1 MLGKPRLICDGRDV
15 PFSWKRRTFPLFALL
30 LLQRGASIRRDDAAF
45 RLWPDAGDEAA
56 RSDLRRHLQYLD
68 RTLADAGVS
77 RSPIVRD
84 GALLRIDGASAPWVD
99 ALAFED
105 ASSDTR
111 RLEEA
116 AALYRGDLLEPFA
129 DDWIVEERQRL
140 RSLHLANL
148 ERLVAGLRQAGD
160 FGNALR
166 WALELERLEPFR
178 EDLVRTVMRLRAD
191 LGDAAGALRTFA
203 DFTRLLRAELDVAPM
218 DETAALHAQLQRRQ
232 THASVANS
240 LPPEQGAFFGRD
252 REIAR
257 LVETLAGGSLLT
269 LTGPPGV
276 GKTRVALRVARAT
289 APPADGVF
297 FVDLTEIGQPDAV
310 ERTIVASLAPNAATS
325 LEDALRGR
333 ELLLVLDGF
342 EHVRAECARIVD
354 RARRASPGITI
365 LATGRSALGLRGET
379 AWALEPLGPA
389 DAAALFR
396 DRARAARPDMAP
408 GELSETLVAELCA
421 RLDGL
426 PLAIELAAARLRT
439 LPLAEVVR
447 RLEERV
453 ELAAG
458 SAGAESRHATLEATF
473 AWSYRLLDP
482 RERQLFE
489 RLSVLGDGFTPAAAA
504 AVDAA
509 ADDAAA
515 VEAAASDDSGERE
528 TLERL
533 SRLVDHSLVVAPPAG
548 AARARYRLLQSTRS
562 YAAAQLR
569 AAGDRDEARRRHAQY
584 YVSLYAGT
592 LERMRGP
599 LSIGSLDDMDA
610 DIANLRDAL
619 VFLIDEDQDL
629 EAGMALALPLA
640 RHWVE
645 RNRALDVPR
654 YLRAALDGG
663 AGTPE
668 MRAEAFYRLATML
681 RHVRDYEA
689 NAILFERARE
699 SMRELGDAR
708 GFARAGVYLSE
719 AERLRGNMPR
729 ARELG
734 REALATFRELGER
747 YGEAY
752 ALTVIAF
759 AELNLEEYEASRAA
773 FTEALAIFTELDAE
787 SDRALALTN
796 LANVYFNLGE
806 YQTAA
811 ELVAQSLAR
820 QRNLRN
826 PYGIAH
832 ALVALAMNEFAAGDR
847 AKAREHVRE
856 AMALAASLHD
866 VDISMMALETAAYI
880 AADEAPSLARSWL
893 STLEIARERYGRA
906 LLHDLGRRGE
916 KALDA
921 ALREALG
928 APRDR
933 AARVRGR
940 ISPLAD
946 AIAEAAAAI

>member
-1 MLGKPRLICDGRDV
+1 MLGKPRLVCDGRDV

-30 LLQRGASIRRDDAAF
+30 LLQRGASLRRDDAAF
-45 RLWPDAGDEAA
+45 RLWPDATDDAA
-56 RSDLRRHLQYLD
+56 RTDLRRHLQYLD
-68 RTLADAGVS
+68 RTLAEAGLT

-84 GALLRIDGASAPWVD
+84 GALLRIDRSSAPWVD

-105 ASSDTR
+105 ASVDTE

-116 AALYRGDLLEPFA
+116 ASLYRGDLLEPFA

-148 ERLVAGLRQAGD
+148 ERLIAAYRAAGD
-160 FGNALR
+160 FGSALR

-178 EDLVRTVMRLRAD
+178 EDVVRSVMRLRAE
-191 LGDAAGALRTFA
+191 LGDSAGALRTYA
-203 DFTRLLRAELDVAPM
+203 DFSRLLRAELDVTPM
-218 DETAALHAQLQRRQ
+218 DETVALHAALQRRQ
-232 THASVANS
+232 SAASTPAS
-240 LPPEQGAFFGRD
+240 LPPELGSFFGR
-252 REIAR
+252 EAELAR
-257 LVETLAGGSLLT
+257 IRETLAGCRLLT

-276 GKTRVALRVARAT
+276 GKTRAAVRVAREF
-289 APPADGVF
+289 APPADGVW
-297 FVDLTEIGQPDAV
+297 FVDLAEIVQPEAI
-310 ERTIVASLAPNAATS
+310 ERTIVASLAPNAAMS

-333 ELLLVLDGF
+333 ALLLVIDGF
-342 EHVRAECARIVD
+342 EHVRRECARVVE
-354 RARRASPGITI
+354 RAMRAAPHVKI
-365 LATGRSALGLRGET
+365 LASGRSALGLRGET
-379 AWALEPLGPA
+379 AWALEPLGAA
-389 DAAALFR
+389 DAAALFG
-396 DRARAARPDMAP
+396 DRARAARPGIKP
-408 GELSETLVAELCA
+408 GDLSDELVADLCA

-439 LPLAEVVR
+439 LPLAELAR
-447 RLEERV
+447 RLGERV
-453 ELAAG
+453 EVLARESG
-458 SAGAESRHATLEATF
+458 GASRHATLDATF
-473 AWSYRLLDP
+473 AWSYRLLEPAD
-482 RERQLFE
+482 RRLFD

-504 AVDAA
+504 AVDE
-509 ADDAAA
+509 AD
-515 VEAAASDDSGERE
+515 EWE

-533 SRLVDHSLVVAPPAG
+533 NRLVDHSLVVAPAPDAPQT
-548 AARARYRLLQSTRS
+548 RYRLLQPTRT
-562 YAAAQLR
+562 YAAGRLR
-569 AAGDRDEARRRHAQY
+569 AAGDRDAVRSRHARY

-592 LERMRGP
+592 LQRMRGP
-599 LSIGSLDDMDA
+599 LSVGSLDGMDA
-610 DIANLRDAL
+610 DAANLRDAL
-619 VFLIDEDQDL
+619 VYLIDEGRDL

-645 RNRALDVPR
+645 RNRTLDIPR

-681 RHVRDYEA
+681 RHVRDYEQ
-689 NAILFERARE
+689 NAALFERARE
-699 SMRELGDAR
+699 SMRELGDAL
-708 GFARAGVYLSE
+708 GFARASVYLSE

-734 REALATFRELGER
+734 REALATFRTLGER

-759 AELNLEEYEASRAA
+759 AELNLEAYDASREA
-773 FTEALAIFTELDAE
+773 FTQALAIFTELDAE

-806 YQTAA
+806 FDTAS

-832 ALVALAMNEFAAGDR
+832 ALVALAMNAFAGGDR

-856 AMALAASLHD
+856 AMTLAAALHD
-866 VDISMMALETAAYI
+866 VDISMMALETAAYV
-880 AADEAPSLARSWL
+880 AADEAPSMARSWL
-893 STLEIARERYGRA
+893 STLESARERYGRA
-906 LLHDLGRRGE
+906 LLHDLGRRGAP
-916 KALDA
+916 ALHD
-921 ALREALG
+921 ALRKALG
-928 APRDR
+928 APGDR

-940 ISPLAD
+940 ISPLEE
-946 AIAEAAAAI
+946 AIAEASAAI

>member
-1 MLGKPRLICDGRDV
+1 MLGKPRLICDGRDIAV
-15 PFSWKRRTFPLFALL
+15 SWKRRTFPLFALL
-30 LLQRGASIRRDDAAF
+30 LLQRGAAIRRDDVAF
-45 RLWPDAGDEAA
+45 RLWPDARGDAG

-68 RTLADAGVS
+68 RTLCDAGIE

-84 GALLRIDGASAPWVD
+84 GALLRIDRASAPWVD

-105 ASSDTR
+105 ASAGNG

-148 ERLVAGLRQAGD
+148 ERLVAGFRAAGD
-160 FGNALR
+160 RGSALR
-166 WALELERLEPFR
+166 WALELQRLEPFR
-178 EDLVRTVMRLRAD
+178 EDLVRAVMALRSE
-191 LGDAAGALRTFA
+191 LGDSAGALRTYA
-203 DFTRLLRAELDVAPM
+203 DFSRLLQAELEVVPM
-218 DETAALHAQLQRRQ
+218 DETAALHAQLQRRNAA
-232 THASVANS
+232 TTFANA
-240 LPPEQGAFFGRD
+240 LPVENGAFFGR
-252 REIAR
+252 EAELAR
-257 LVETLAGGSLLT
+257 LAETLAGGRLLT

-276 GKTRVALRVARAT
+276 GKTRTAVRLAREAR
-289 APPADGVF
+289 PLPDGAF
-297 FVDLTEIGQPDAV
+297 FVDLTEIAQPDAV
-310 ERTIVASLAPNAATS
+310 ERTIVASLAPSAAIS
-325 LEDALRGR
+325 LEDAVRGR
-333 ELLLVLDGF
+333 TMLLVLDGC
-342 EHVRAECARIVD
+342 EHLRRECARVVE
-354 RARRASPGITI
+354 RALRAAPHSTI
-365 LATGRSALGLRGET
+365 LATGRSALGLAGET
-379 AWALEPLGPA
+379 AWPLEPLGPSE
-389 DAAALFR
+389 AAALFR
-396 DRARAARPDMAP
+396 DRALAARPDAP
-408 GELSETLVAELCA
+408 PGAFSETLVAAVCA

-426 PLAIELAAARLRT
+426 PLALELAAARLRT
-439 LPLAEVVR
+439 MPLAEVAR
-447 RLEERV
+447 RLEEGF
-453 ELAAG
+453 ELLG
-458 SAGAESRHATLEATF
+458 RSEDSDPSRHATLEATF
-473 AWSYRLLDP
+473 AWSYRLLEDAD
-482 RERQLFE
+482 RRLFA

-504 AVDAA
+504 AVDGAN
-509 ADDAAA
+509 
-515 VEAAASDDSGERE
+515 EWE

-533 SRLVDHSLVVAPPAG
+533 NRLVDHSLVVAPPAG
-548 AARARYRLLQSTRS
+548 AAQTRYRMLHSTRT
-562 YAAAQLR
+562 YAAGRLL
-569 AAGDRDEARRRHAQY
+569 AAGDRDAVRERHARY
-584 YVSLYAGT
+584 YVALYAGT
-592 LERMRGP
+592 LQRMRGP

-610 DIANLRDAL
+610 DVANLRDAL
-619 VFLIDEDQDL
+619 VFMIDESRDL

-645 RNRALDVPR
+645 RNRSLDVPR

-681 RHVRDYEA
+681 RHVRDYAA
-689 NAILFERARE
+689 NAALFERARD
-699 SMRELGDAR
+699 SMRDLGDAR
-708 GFARAGVYLSE
+708 GFARASVYLSE

-734 REALATFRELGER
+734 REALDTFRELGER

-759 AELNLEEYEASRAA
+759 AELNLDEYEASREA

-806 YQTAA
+806 FETAS

-832 ALVALAMNEFAAGDR
+832 ALVALAMNAFAGGDR
-847 AKAREHVRE
+847 SKAREHVRE
-856 AMALAASLHD
+856 AMSLAASLHD
-866 VDISMMALETAAYI
+866 VDISMMALETAAYV
-880 AADEAPSLARSWL
+880 AADETPSLARSWL

-906 LLHDLGRRGE
+906 LSHDLGRHGQ
-916 KALDA
+916 KALDD

-928 APRDR
+928 APGDR

-940 ISPLAD
+940 ISPLED
-946 AIAEAAAAI
+946 AIAEASAAI

>member
-1 MLGKPRLICDGRDV
+1 MLGKPRLVCNGRDV
-15 PFSWKRRTFPLFALL
+15 AFSWKRRTFPLFALL
-30 LLQRGASIRRDDAAF
+30 LLQRGAAVRRDDVAF
-45 RLWPDAGDEAA
+45 RLWPDVSGDAA
-56 RSDLRRHLQYLD
+56 RTDLRRHLQYLD
-68 RTLADAGVS
+68 RTLAEAGVE

-84 GALLRIDGASAPWVD
+84 GALLRIDHAGGPWVD

-105 ASSDTR
+105 ASVESG

-148 ERLVAGLRQAGD
+148 ERLVAGYRGAGD
-160 FGNALR
+160 FGSALR
-166 WALELERLEPFR
+166 WALELQRLEPFR
-178 EDLVRTVMRLRAD
+178 EDLIRTVMHLRAE
-191 LGDAAGALRTFA
+191 LGDSAGALRTYA
-203 DFTRLLRAELDVAPM
+203 DFSRLLQAELDVDPM
-218 DETAALHAQLQRRQ
+218 DETAALHAQLQRR
-232 THASVANS
+232 HAAAAVPDT
-240 LPPEQGAFFGRD
+240 LPAESGAFFGR
-252 REIAR
+252 ETELER
-257 LVETLAGGSLLT
+257 LGVTLAEDRLLT

-276 GKTRVALRVARAT
+276 GKTRVALRLARGA
-289 APPADGVF
+289 AVPADGIF
-297 FVDLTEIGQPDAV
+297 FVDLSEITQPEAI
-310 ERTIVASLAPNAATS
+310 ERTIVASLAPSAPIS
-325 LEDALRGR
+325 LDDALRGR
-333 ELLLVLDGF
+333 AVLLVLDGF
-342 EHVRAECARIVD
+342 DPVRRDCARLVE
-354 RARRASPGITI
+354 RALRAAPQVRV
-365 LATGRSALGLRGET
+365 LATGRRALGLPGET
-379 AWALEPLGPA
+379 AWGLDPLGPA
-389 DAAALFR
+389 DAAALFM
-396 DRARAARPDMAP
+396 DRARAARPDIETA
-408 GELSETLVAELCA
+408 GLSQALVAELCA

-439 LPLAEVVR
+439 MPLAELAR
-447 RLEERV
+447 RLEERF
-453 ELAAG
+453 ELLGRG
-458 SAGAESRHATLEATF
+458 SDADASRHATLDATF
-473 AWSYRLLDP
+473 AWSYRLLEAADQ
-482 RERQLFE
+482 RLFA

-509 ADDAAA
+509 D
-515 VEAAASDDSGERE
+515 EWQ

-533 SRLVDHSLVVAPPAG
+533 NRLVDHSLLVAPAPA
-548 AARARYRLLQSTRS
+548 AAQARYRMLHSTRT

-569 AAGDRDEARRRHAQY
+569 AAGDRDAVRERQARY
-584 YVSLYAGT
+584 YVSLYADT
-592 LERMRGP
+592 LQRMRGP

-610 DIANLRDAL
+610 DVANLRDAL
-619 VFLIDEDQDL
+619 LFLIDEGHDL
-629 EAGMALALPLA
+629 AAGMALALPLA

-645 RNRALDVPR
+645 RNRTLDVPR
-654 YLRAALDGG
+654 YLRATLDGG

-689 NAILFERARE
+689 NATLFERARE

-708 GFARAGVYLSE
+708 GFARASVYLSE

-734 REALATFRELGER
+734 REALDTFRELGER

-752 ALTVIAF
+752 ALTVVAF
-759 AELNLEEYEASRAA
+759 AELNLDEYEAAREA

-806 YQTAA
+806 FETAS

-832 ALVALAMNEFAAGDR
+832 ALVALAMNAFAGGDR

-856 AMALAASLHD
+856 AMSLAASLHD
-866 VDISMMALETAAYI
+866 VDISMMALETAAYV

-893 STLEIARERYGRA
+893 STLETARERYGRA
-906 LLHDLGRRGE
+906 LLHDLGRRGQ
-916 KALDA
+916 KALDD

-928 APRDR
+928 VGGDR
-933 AARVRGR
+933 AARVRGT
-940 ISPLAD
+940 ISPLED